1 MVFHLPFLRA
11 HDLIRAASSFLL
23 TTFLMCL
30 ASPVRAELILGA
42 EVSVAYEDNIVGLL
56 SGGGGSSGTSGSPM
70 GTSAMQAGG
79 KGFGG
84 GGGGMGSGTA
94 GGRGSY
100 IGAGSQSPGDL
111 SVSIMAELG
120 VSGDAG
126 DRYTFYAL
134 GFAERIDYQEFSE
147 YDQAAAGVN
156 AGTILRVSDAF
167 AAILSGNG
175 ESRRYDNDPNRDG
188 TGYRGSAS
196 LKQLVTDDLWLRAGA
211 DYETY
216 RASYR
221 DFSNR
226 GPAYRFTAGYDLT
239 DDLLLKAG
247 YRFQSRQ
254 YQDIAATVL
263 RTRTALLGMD
273 CDLTGRWSTWL
284 AYERQTTQPGTSDI
298 ITRNNIFS
306 LTLRWDY

>member
-1 MVFHLPFLRA
+1 MVFHLPVLRA
-11 HDLIRAASSFLL
+11 RALIRAASLCLL
-23 TTFLMCL
+23 IAILMCL

-42 EVSVAYEDNIVGLL
+42 EARITFEDNIVGLL

-70 GTSAMQAGG
+70 GISAMQAVG
-79 KGFGG
+79 KGF

-94 GGRGSY
+94 GGRDSY

-156 AGTILRVSDAF
+156 AGAILHVSDAF
-167 AAILSGNG
+167 AAILSGSG
-175 ESRRYDNDPNRDG
+175 ETRRYDNDPNRDG
-188 TGYRGSAS
+188 TGYSGSAS
-196 LKQLVTDDLWLRAGA
+196 LKQLITDDLWLREGA

-216 RASYR
+216 RASYK

-239 DDLLLKAG
+239 DDLLVKAG

-254 YQDIAATVL
+254 YQDISATVL
-263 RTRTALLGMD
+263 RTRTALLGAD
-273 CDLTGRWSTWL
+273 YELTDRWSTWL
-284 AYERQTTQPGTSDI
+284 AYERQTTHPGSSDI

-306 LTLRWDY
+306 LALRWDY